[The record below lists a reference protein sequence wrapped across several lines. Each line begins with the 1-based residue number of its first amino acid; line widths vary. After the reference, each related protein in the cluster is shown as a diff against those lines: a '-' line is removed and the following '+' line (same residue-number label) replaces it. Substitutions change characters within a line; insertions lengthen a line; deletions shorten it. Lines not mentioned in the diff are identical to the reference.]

1 MSEKLLIVEAARRV
15 HATVIALSEADS
27 GRFEASLAEV
37 GTAMEELEAHLEG
50 LATML
55 GPTQVM
61 SPAGADTLAAI
72 GDMDDALQA
81 IVVCVALES
90 GNIFR
95 VNNDLDD
102 PLTKTLGLVCA
113 HMQWSQHLK
122 VMKDPTL
129 PWKEVTEI
137 LPGPWNQVVP
147 RRLRLLGLVHNSI
160 AEAGGKDSI
169 ETE

>member
-1 MSEKLLIVEAARRV
+1 
-15 HATVIALSEADS
+15 
-27 GRFEASLAEV
+27 
-37 GTAMEELEAHLEG
+37 
-50 LATML
+50 ML